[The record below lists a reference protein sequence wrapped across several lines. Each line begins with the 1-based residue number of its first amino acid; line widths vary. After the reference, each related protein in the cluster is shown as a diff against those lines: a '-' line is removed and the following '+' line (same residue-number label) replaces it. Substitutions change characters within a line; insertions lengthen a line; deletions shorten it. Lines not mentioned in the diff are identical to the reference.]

1 MLEEVASK
9 NCLLQKLD
17 HLRANFVT
25 LQENVARLDS
35 NVDEILKLMKSS
47 THVVFKESVC
57 VGEDEQLDARIPC
70 E

>member
-47 THVVFKESVC
+47 THVVFKESG
-57 VGEDEQLDARIPC
+57 VGEDEQLGACIHC